1 MTPAWASGPGRARPH
16 SLSLHEV
23 GPAAPYLHSFF
34 LPAFNQLIYS
44 SPFFRL
50 GGEGK
55 KKQEVHQHSHQGH
68 SGSPSRHRVR
78 SYSASMAS
86 VPRHVQATKP
96 PSCPQ
101 CPSKVGCSP
110 PGVQVGQEGDGAA
123 RGQNRACGRMWPG
136 AMLYLAHTD
145 LYKISKLWTCKNQDS
160 NCI

>member
-1 MTPAWASGPGRARPH
+1 MKWFRDPRCSPRGNPACRGTIEGRRKAVRDRFA
-16 SLSLHEV
+16 L
-23 GPAAPYLHSFF
+23 
-34 LPAFNQLIYS
+34 Q
-44 SPFFRL
+44 
-50 GGEGK
+50 GE
-55 KKQEVHQHSHQGH
+55 EVHQHSHQGH

-96 PSCPQ
+96 PSFPH

-160 NCI
+160 QLHIKLARAKLIRGCTA